1 MKKIATISFIMA
13 ASLYGATDTDAQIK
27 ALEAKLNELQN
38 QNMLI
43 IEELGKLK
51 EEKEVTG
58 TESFTGMGVA
68 ASKVYRSDSALSIGG
83 YGEMSYVNKNTEDPV
98 SDLYR
103 FIPYIGY
110 KFSDTIIM
118 NTELEWEHGGKES
131 EGGYVIVEFSYLD
144 FLIHKNAN
152 IRVGHILVPMGNIN
166 LRHEPPL
173 YLGVNRPETEKYVI
187 PSTWHHNGMLVF
199 GDITETV
206 SYQAG
211 IVDSLNG
218 DAMINE
224 DIREGRQSARNKHS
238 NNASFVARI
247 DYTDASMGLNVG
259 ISALKG
265 KLNYDGNT
273 TLEAIDP
280 DITMFDIHLT
290 YKSGGVD
297 LKALYARADLSDED
311 VIGYEGSEGYYVS
324 LGYDIMP
331 LINAGSKAEFLPF
344 VRYEV
349 YDKVITDADDEKTN
363 TTVGFNYK
371 PLSNVVIK
379 ADYMIT
385 EQTGSDD
392 VKAVELGLGY
402 LF

>member
-1 MKKIATISFIMA
+1 MKKIVATTCILA
-13 ASLYGATDTDAQIK
+13 ASLYGATADSQIK
-27 ALEAKLNELQN
+27 ALEDRLNELQS
-38 QNMLI
+38 QNALI

-51 EEKEVTG
+51 EEKEITG

-68 ASKVYRSDSALSIGG
+68 ASKVYRSESALSVGG
-83 YGEMSYVNKNTEDPV
+83 YGEMNYVNKTGSDPV
-98 SDLYR
+98 TDLYR

-110 KFSDTIIM
+110 KFSDSIIM

-144 FLIHKNAN
+144 FLLHKNAN
-152 IRVGHILVPMGNIN
+152 VRVGHILVPMGNVN

-173 YLGVNRPETEKYVI
+173 YLGVNRPDTEKYVI
-187 PSTWHHNGMLVF
+187 PSTWHHNGLLVF
-199 GDITETV
+199 GEIVEGL

-211 IVDSLNG
+211 IIESLNANSMVG
-218 DAMINE
+218 EN
-224 DIREGRQSARNKHS
+224 IREGRLSARNK
-238 NNASFVARI
+238 NANQASIVARI
-247 DYTDASMGLNVG
+247 DYNDAAKGLNVG
-259 ISALKG
+259 FSV
-265 KLNYDGNT
+265 LNGTLNHDDNA
-273 TLEAIDP
+273 TLEDAAVG
-280 DITMFDIHLT
+280 ITMYDLHLT

-297 LKALYARADLSDED
+297 LKALYAKADIDDEAL
-311 VIGYEGSEGYYVS
+311 IGYEGSEGYYVS
-324 LGYDIMP
+324 VGYDIMP
-331 LINAGSKAEFLPF
+331 LINAGAKAELLPF

-349 YDKVITDADDEKTN
+349 FDEVITAADDEKTN

-371 PLSNVVIK
+371 PVSNVVIK

-385 EQTGSDD
+385 EQSGKDD